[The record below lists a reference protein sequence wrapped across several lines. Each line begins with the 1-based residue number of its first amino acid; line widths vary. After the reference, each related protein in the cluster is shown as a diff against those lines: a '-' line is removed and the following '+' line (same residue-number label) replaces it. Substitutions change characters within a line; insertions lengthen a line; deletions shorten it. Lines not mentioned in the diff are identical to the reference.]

1 MVQNK
6 HIVLFCIF
14 FEPDFKYS
22 LSLFSKIRINI
33 KKKNSAE
40 MKNINKF
47 RIKKKT
53 TRESRY
59 VYFKY
64 VELILAKESFI
75 IRISTNKINDVQ
87 SNLN

>member
-1 MVQNK
+1 
-6 HIVLFCIF
+6 
-14 FEPDFKYS
+14 
-22 LSLFSKIRINI
+22 
-33 KKKNSAE
+33 

-47 RIKKKT
+47 RIKKKK